1 MNKTEN
7 TDIKKIL
14 LACIQAYRENHS
26 DKFDHETAEEHE
38 AYGDTFVS
46 SGRFITD
53 ESLKRCEDDFREN
66 FDVDFFITEYLQEND
81 EFRDLIIK
89 LVKGE

>member
-14 LACIQAYRENHS
+14 LDCIQSYREYHS
-26 DKFDHETAEEHE
+26 DNFDHETEEEHV
-38 AYGDTFVS
+38 AFGDTFVS
-46 SGRFITD
+46 AGRFISD
-53 ESLKRCEDDFREN
+53 ESWERCEYDFREN

-89 LVKGE
+89 LVEGE